1 MNEWWQQLSHAAT
14 SAFVRLS
21 PREQRLIALFAALL
35 VGAALYL
42 GVAEPLLR
50 GRARLEQRIT
60 ILSDDIASMRTSAS
74 RVVDLERSL
83 GRLESSR
90 KTSETFSIFSFVDK
104 TAQATVTPGAIAAMN
119 PSRRR
124 VREGEEESLVEVRL
138 SSVPLT
144 EVIGFLRKIEQAA
157 EAVYIKR
164 VDMKRRYDDKTR
176 FDATVVAAML
186 EKQKP

>member
-1 MNEWWQQLSHAAT
+1 MSEWWQQISHAAVA
-14 SAFVRLS
+14 AFTRLS

-35 VGAALYL
+35 VAAAFYL
-42 GVAEPLLR
+42 GVAEPLLN

-60 ILSDDIASMRTSAS
+60 SLSDDITYLRKSAA

-90 KTSETFSIFSFVDK
+90 KPSENFSLFSFVDK
-104 TAQATVTPGAIAAMN
+104 TASTTVTPGAIAAMN

-124 VREGEEESLVEVRL
+124 VREGEEENLVEVRL

-144 EVIGFLRKIEQAA
+144 EVVAFLRKLEQAV
-157 EAVYIKR
+157 EPVYIKR

-176 FDATVVAAML
+176 FDATVVAAMI
-186 EKQKP
+186 ETQKP